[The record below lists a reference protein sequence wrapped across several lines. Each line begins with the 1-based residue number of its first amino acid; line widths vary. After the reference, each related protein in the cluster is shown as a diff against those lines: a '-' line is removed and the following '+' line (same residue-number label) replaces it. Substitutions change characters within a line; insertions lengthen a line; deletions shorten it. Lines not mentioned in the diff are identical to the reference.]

1 MWTSAALLI
10 LAWTPCL
17 LGAARPAL
25 RFCSGSVCA
34 GYGAP
39 LVLEAAQ
46 GLSCDPACEVTVAT
60 ATCMK
65 ACNKVPLDGMA
76 VFVNGEQQL
85 LPEATDGAAS
95 LRIAFEALG
104 QPKALEATRQAM
116 GRKLAG
122 DAAMQGGDV
131 GTAVAE
137 YSAAI
142 SGAPRGMLER
152 EAAAASDAASTDGSQ
167 PPGTPPSLAGLG
179 PSRLAVALAKER
191 ERTMPGRVRWLYG
204 ALVGR
209 SRGYLATGGGA
220 SAALQDARDA
230 TRLCPL
236 APASWWQLREAAAA
250 SGDAALAAQAEE
262 AARRLAPRGM
272 ADEEARLLLAVT
284 APPPPPR
291 DETVAAPKKDTRSRA
306 LLAYGLAISGIIGAI
321 AYRKTPG
328 NGVGE

>member
-1 MWTSAALLI
+1 MLIRAGMVVRVWTSAALLI

-60 ATCMK
+60 ATCMM

-122 DAAMQGGDV
+122 DAAMQDGDA

-220 SAALQDARDA
+220 SAALQDAR
-230 TRLCPL
+230 
-236 APASWWQLREAAAA
+236 
-250 SGDAALAAQAEE
+250 
-262 AARRLAPRGM
+262 
-272 ADEEARLLLAVT
+272 
-284 APPPPPR
+284 
-291 DETVAAPKKDTRSRA
+291 
-306 LLAYGLAISGIIGAI
+306 
-321 AYRKTPG
+321 
-328 NGVGE
+328 